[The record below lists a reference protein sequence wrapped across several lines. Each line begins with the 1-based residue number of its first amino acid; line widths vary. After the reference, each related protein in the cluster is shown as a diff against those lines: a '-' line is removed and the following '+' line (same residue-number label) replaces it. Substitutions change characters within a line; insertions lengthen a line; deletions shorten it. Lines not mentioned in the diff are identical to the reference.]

1 MLKSCHRQLDSWI
14 DGMGWDAMGGEPKKP
29 LKQLGKI
36 KLQGRRQKENKPETE
51 TLIAQVTLV
60 MALAGIARG
69 SGSG

>member
-1 MLKSCHRQLDSWI
+1 
-14 DGMGWDAMGGEPKKP
+14 MGWDAMGGEPKKP

-69 SGSG
+69 SG